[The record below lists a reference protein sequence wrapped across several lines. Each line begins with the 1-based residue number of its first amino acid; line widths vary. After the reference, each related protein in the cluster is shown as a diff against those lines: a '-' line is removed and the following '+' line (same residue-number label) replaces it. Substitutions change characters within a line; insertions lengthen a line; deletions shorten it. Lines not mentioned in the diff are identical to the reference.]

1 MSTRKVPTKRARAAR
16 TTPKTDDYT
25 AVLLEE
31 LRGQLKVVI
40 EALQD
45 RVTKTELDA
54 RFDQVDARFDQ
65 VDARFD
71 QVDARFDRLEGEVRT
86 LRHEVL
92 GKANEA
98 TIAALDGR
106 VTALERRVGT

>member
-54 RFDQVDARFDQ
+54 RFDQVDARFD
-65 VDARFD
+65 
-71 QVDARFDRLEGEVRT
+71 RLEGEVRT

-106 VTALERRVGT
+106 VTALERRFGT

>member
-71 QVDARFDRLEGEVRT
+71 RLEGEVRT

-106 VTALERRVGT
+106 VTALERRFGT

>member
-54 RFDQVDARFDQ
+54 RFDQVDARFD
-65 VDARFD
+65 
-71 QVDARFDRLEGEVRT
+71 RLEGEVRT

>member
-71 QVDARFDRLEGEVRT
+71 RLEGEVRT